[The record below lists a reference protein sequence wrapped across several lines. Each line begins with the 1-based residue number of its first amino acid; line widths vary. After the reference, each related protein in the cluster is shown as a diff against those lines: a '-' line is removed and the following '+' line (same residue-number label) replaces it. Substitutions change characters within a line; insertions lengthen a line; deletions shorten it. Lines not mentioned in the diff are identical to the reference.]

1 MRGDAGYVQL
11 VTGVSRAQLLHWRR
25 IGLVWPSTPADG
37 RGRPALFDDEDIA
50 WIAMVLRLVN
60 LGVEPGALLRAA
72 NEEGME
78 VFSRSLAQ
86 AAVDLGKTYPNWL
99 DSLRKVLDSA

>member
-50 WIAMVLRLVN
+50 WIEMVLRLVN
-60 LGVEPGALLRAA
+60 LGIEPGAILKAA
-72 NEEGME
+72 NGEGML
-78 VFSRSLAQ
+78 VY
-86 AAVDLGKTYPNWL
+86 AAKLKDAADHLGRAYPPWL